1 MNRGD
6 QQPGP
11 YVKKVQ
17 LPSGKTI
24 EVVYFEDMDEATTA
38 DSLQDLER
46 QDVDTPRTET
56 DLHVCRACDS
66 ELVYPT
72 AWEED
77 SRESW
82 RVTLRC
88 PECETT
94 RRGVFDQDSVEA
106 FDDVLDAGTDELSA
120 DYRKLMRANMAEEV
134 DRFAAALAADAIL
147 PEDF

>member
-38 DSLQDLER
+38 DSTQALDQ
-46 QDVDTPRTET
+46 PRFET
-56 DLHVCRACDS
+56 DLHVCRDCDS

-88 PECETT
+88 PECEAT
-94 RRGVFDQDSVEA
+94 RSGVFDQDSVEA
-106 FDDVLDAGTDELSA
+106 FDEVLDAGTDELSA